1 MMPASALVLA
11 FADASFREQPPHRPS
26 RPARRTDGGSGVIRT
41 ALRAFRRELSIAMSS
56 DASPWMPRVTTRY
69 PY

>member
-11 FADASFREQPPHRPS
+11 FADASSRAQPPHRPS
-26 RPARRTDGGSGVIRT
+26 RSERRTDGGAGVIRT
-41 ALRAFRRELSIAMSS
+41 AIRAFRREFSLAMSTY
-56 DASPWMPRVTTRY
+56 DETWFPRVSANY

>member
-11 FADASFREQPPHRPS
+11 FADASAKAQPPHRPS
-26 RPARRTDGGSGVIRT
+26 RSERRTDGGAGLLRTVI
-41 ALRAFRRELSIAMSS
+41 RAFRRELSLATSTD
-56 DASPWMPRVTTRY
+56 DAPWFPLIRANY

>member
-11 FADASFREQPPHRPS
+11 FADASFRTQPPHRPS
-26 RPARRTDGGSGVIRT
+26 RPERRTDGGAGMIRT
-41 ALRAFRRELSIAMSS
+41 AIRAFRREFSLAMSTD
-56 DASPWMPRVTTRY
+56 DATWFPRVSANY

>member
-26 RPARRTDGGSGVIRT
+26 RPARRTDGGTRAIGT
-41 ALRAFRRELSIAMSS
+41 ALRAFRRELSIAMRS

>member
-11 FADASFREQPPHRPS
+11 FADASFREQPPHRPT
-26 RPARRTDGGSGVIRT
+26 RPARRTNGGTGAIRT
-41 ALRAFRRELSIAMSS
+41 SLRAFRRELRLAMSP
-56 DASPWMPRVTTRY
+56 DASPWMPRVSERY